1 MFGVLPWGAG
11 SHPSIRSLPP
21 LVRYPCDECDYVA
34 TQSRIMKSHKESKH
48 EGVRYLCDKCDFVAT
63 HRASLK
69 IHKESKHERV
79 RYSCDKC
86 E

>member
-1 MFGVLPWGAG
+1 
-11 SHPSIRSLPP
+11 
-21 LVRYPCDECDYVA
+21 
-34 TQSRIMKSHKESKH
+34 MKSHKESKH

-86 E
+86 EYVATQRVHLHLVLN